1 MAPSP
6 PGQAQLN
13 VLWGEIQRLLAD
25 SAWVEAEG
33 LLRRY
38 GQLVPNAPV
47 DVWDVLAYCLLMQGD
62 YIQCLEVL
70 QPWRTHPRRSF
81 WVNHKVGDALRG
93 LHRLEDAVE
102 AYEMALVDGSDSAL
116 TVRNLL
122 QVLDELDSKLAL
134 KRWQRWCS
142 FGPRPSFVLEGACMA
157 AHLVPGLEL
166 AALLNQTLEADAGC
180 RRRLL
185 EDAAYALDWST
196 CESVLDA
203 AAASGMTDW
212 ELQLRRRLNEFQL
225 LPGVA

>member
-1 MAPSP
+1 MAPAP
-6 PGQAQLN
+6 LRQAQLDG
-13 VLWGEIQRLLAD
+13 LWREIERLLTD

-38 GQLVPNAPV
+38 AQLVPNPPL
-47 DVWDVLAYCLLMQGD
+47 DVWDGLAYCLLMQGD
-62 YIQCLEVL
+62 YISCLEVL
-70 QPWRTHPRRSF
+70 EPLRTHQGRSF
-81 WVNHKVGDALRG
+81 WINHKVGDALRG
-93 LHRLEDAVE
+93 LNRLEAAVE
-102 AYEMALVDGSDSAL
+102 AYEMALMDGSDSAL

-134 KRWQRWCS
+134 KRWQRWCA
-142 FGPRPSFVLEGACMA
+142 FGPRPSFVLEGARMA

-166 AALLNQTLEADAGC
+166 SALLNQTLEADAGC

-203 AAASGMTDW
+203 AAACGMTDW
-212 ELQLRRRLNEFQL
+212 ELQLRRRLDEFQL